1 LKVFDRLT
9 SIYALTRSAELLA
22 TTVSS
27 YFTREAFLI
36 RSTSALRFAKVS
48 SNHHSD
54 VVVDIEVFRSIHI
67 LIPGKCAVFHL
78 DIIVFQ
84 SSLDSPS

>member
-1 LKVFDRLT
+1 M
-9 SIYALTRSAELLA
+9 LLD

-36 RSTSALRFAKVS
+36 SSTSALRFAKIPS
-48 SNHHSD
+48 DYHSD
-54 VVVDIEVFRSIHI
+54 VVVDIEVVRSIHI
-67 LIPGKCAVFHL
+67 LIPGECAVLHL